1 MPRTAYSASQ
11 ASRLAGV
18 SIPTLKRMCAAGE
31 IPYFRTPGGHL
42 RIPADAVERLL
53 GNTAAPPA
61 SDPPS
66 GLQDHRERERKLGSR
81 SQELR
86 TRRGVARPR
95 VEPAEDEEKL
105 TTQARLRELQRE
117 TDFEAAQLAS
127 QGTRRQAAQELEM
140 EDVRYRHGAFHRRW
154 RGVAADSLPTWLS
167 FEQHEKALEALDRVI
182 AGCSEQDEGR
192 MARVLREAIARLLA
206 PWEKERQVAMRRE
219 QVLQSAL
226 WSLSGLASASEK
238 VRATAAIRKALAAL
252 PLTVLDYEERSI
264 AEEAVRAVNGE
275 VKERLAAEKAQAE
288 RERAER
294 EAQAKKA
301 REEQQRAF
309 EEQQRI
315 WRKDNLVRRGVDK
328 VWWYLLELKNDDEIS
343 EEEYEDIDQ
352 ESLKS
357 AVGRLL
363 RSKIT
368 GDETDQDLEVLVE
381 GIVADELDLESIED
395 ESDEEE

>member
-66 GLQDHRERERKLGSR
+66 GLQDRRERERELGLR

-86 TRRGVARPR
+86 TRRGVARR

-219 QVLQSAL
+219 QALQSAL
-226 WSLSGLASASEK
+226 WSLSGWASASEK

-264 AEEAVRAVNGE
+264 AEEAVRAVNQE
-275 VKERLAAEKAQAE
+275 VNARLAAEKAQAE
-288 RERAER
+288 TERAEK

-309 EEQQRI
+309 DEQQRI

-328 VWWYLLELKNDDEIS
+328 VWWYLLELKNDDQIS

-381 GIVADELDLESIED
+381 GIVADELDLESVED

>member
-53 GNTAAPPA
+53 GNAAATPA
-61 SDPPS
+61 ADPPS
-66 GLQDHRERERKLGSR
+66 GLQDRRERERELGLR

-86 TRRGVARPR
+86 TRRGVARR

-117 TDFEAAQLAS
+117 TDFKAAQLAS
-127 QGTRRQAAQELEM
+127 QGTRRQAAQEFEM

-154 RGVAADSLPTWLS
+154 RSAAADSLPTWLS

-264 AEEAVRAVNGE
+264 AEEAVRAVNQE
-275 VKERLAAEKAQAE
+275 VNARLAAEKAQAE
-288 RERAER
+288 RENAER

-315 WRKDNLVRRGVDK
+315 WRKDNLVRRGVDN
-328 VWWYLLELKNDDEIS
+328 VWWYLLELKNDDQIS

-363 RSKIT
+363 RLKIT

-381 GIVADELDLESIED
+381 GIVADELDLESVED